1 MKITNKTVT
10 LIFLLIGLCVI
21 QTNAQES
28 VEGYWAGESTLFGK
42 PVFIQARFERTANG
56 LGGFFNASE
65 WNAAKRS
72 MTNVRL
78 DSSKLHFEFPSATT
92 INFVGDGELSHGV
105 IRGVMRRGDEQGD
118 FHLVRVANVDPKI
131 LEDYVGE
138 YTTESGTVNLVTWGA
153 FGNLRFINLE
163 EGYGDAL
170 LPLSETTFFFGRSV
184 INSYKPDRSI
194 TFIRGKSG
202 RVNGLSA
209 RIQANPANPEEFL
222 PRSENYKQ
230 EQVKFNNGNVSLAGT
245 LLTPATNLK
254 HSAVILVHGSQDRSR
269 DDSYEFIFANIY
281 LRLGIAVLIFDKRG
295 VGGSTGD
302 WHYASFEDLAE
313 DVLAGARYLKT
324 RPDINHKQIGLRGVS
339 QGGWVAPLAASRSK
353 DIAFLVTISAA
364 GVSPTLQVTHDQLRK
379 ARENGASEA
388 ELKEAAEFL
397 RLQFEA
403 VRSEKDWERFQ
414 SMIPAARGKSWYR
427 FTLGGV
433 PKESWL
439 WEFTR
444 LTTHF
449 DPLPVWRKVKCPTLL
464 VFGELDPNYPVS
476 KSAAIMEKALKEG
489 GNKDVTI
496 KIFPEANHSLKVVRP
511 DGKVTGVPLS
521 EVESEWLIKRVN
533 VNF

>member
-10 LIFLLIGLCVI
+10 LIILLIGLCVT
-21 QTNAQES
+21 QTRAQQS
-28 VEGYWAGESTLFGK
+28 VEGYWAGGSTLFGK
-42 PVFIQARFERTANG
+42 PVFIQARFEQTASG
-56 LGGFFNASE
+56 LGGFFSASE

-72 MTNVRL
+72 MTNVRF

-92 INFVGDGELSHGV
+92 INFVGDGELSQGV

-118 FHLVRVANVDPKI
+118 FHLVRVASVDPKI
-131 LEDYVGE
+131 LEDYVSE
-138 YTTESGTVNLVTWGA
+138 YTDELGKVNLVTWGA

-184 INSYKPDRSI
+184 INSHKPDGNI

-202 RVNGLSA
+202 RVTGLSA
-209 RIQANPANPEEFL
+209 RIQANPEEFL
-222 PRSENYKQ
+222 PRNENYKQ
-230 EQVKFNNGNVSLAGT
+230 EQVKFNNRNVTLAGT

-269 DDSYEFIFANIY
+269 DDSYEFSFADIY

-302 WHYASFEDLAE
+302 WHHASFEDLAE

-324 RPDINHKQIGLRGVS
+324 RADINHKQIGLQGVS

-353 DIAFLVTISAA
+353 DIAFLVAISAA

-379 ARENGASEA
+379 AREAGASEA

-414 SMIPAARGKSWYR
+414 AMIPAARGKSWYR
-427 FTLGGV
+427 FTLGNV

-439 WEFTR
+439 WESTR

-464 VFGELDPNYPVS
+464 VFGELDPNYPVP
-476 KSAAIMEKALKEG
+476 KSAAIIETALNEG
-489 GNKDVTI
+489 RNEDVTI
-496 KIFPEANHSLKVVRP
+496 KIFPKANHSLKVVQP
-511 DGKVTGVPLS
+511 DGKVTGVPLG
-521 EVESEWLIKRVN
+521 EVESEWLMKRVN